1 MTDHTAGGG
10 HGTSSQHHHHPA
22 RTPRAEYYTYFT
34 LIFLFAIP
42 IAVCVWLWEV
52 LRSRRLPVHGPLA
65 RAWREAGVITPT
77 IFRP

>member
-10 HGTSSQHHHHPA
+10 HGTSSQQHHHPA
-22 RTPRAEYYTYFT
+22 RTPRAEYYT

-42 IAVCVWLWEV
+42 IAAVVWLWEV
-52 LRSRRLPVHGPLA
+52 LRDRRLPVLGPFA
-65 RAWREAGVITPT
+65 RAWREGGVITPT

>member
-10 HGTSSQHHHHPA
+10 HGTHSHPHHPA
-22 RTPRAEYYTYFT
+22 RTPRAEFYTYFT

-42 IAVCVWLWEV
+42 LSALFWALELVRE
-52 LRSRRLPVHGPLA
+52 RRLPALGPFA

>member
-10 HGTSSQHHHHPA
+10 HGTSSQHHHPA
-22 RTPRAEYYTYFT
+22 RTPRAEFYTYFT

-42 IAVCVWLWEV
+42 LSALFWGWEL
-52 LRSRRLPVHGPLA
+52 LRDRRLPPLGPFA

>member
-10 HGTSSQHHHHPA
+10 HGTSSHSHHPA
-22 RTPRAEYYTYFT
+22 RTRRAEFYTYFT

-42 IAVCVWLWEV
+42 LSALFWALELV
-52 LRSRRLPVHGPLA
+52 RDRRLPQLGPFA